1 LPSDPLI
8 LAFDTSAAHCAAA
21 LLCGGRT
28 MAERFETMDK
38 GQGERL
44 LGLLAQVLADHGAVW
59 GDLDGIGVGTG
70 PGNFTGIRI
79 AVSAARGL
87 ALSLGVP
94 AIGVS
99 GFEILHR
106 AAARPGEM
114 RHLIA
119 LPHRSGWYLQELL
132 DGQRAGAP
140 LSWSDDDAG
149 AALPRLSDPAQ
160 TVVLGHG
167 AGLIARRLEQV
178 QHRPVAFREA
188 ALPWPLAAGLIASIA
203 AGRWAVPQERP
214 APLYVRAPDAA
225 PPRDPAPVILP

>member
-1 LPSDPLI
+1 MVSDALV
-8 LAFDTSAAHCAAA
+8 LGFDTSAAHCAVA
-21 LLCGGRT
+21 LLGGGRVLAAR
-28 MAERFETMDK
+28 AEEMGR
-38 GQGERL
+38 GQAERL
-44 LGLLAQVLADHGAVW
+44 LPLLEEVLAGGGASW
-59 GDLDGIGVGTG
+59 RDLTRIGVGIG